1 MYERL
6 ASEGPKEREGIHYD
20 YRRHYQNNEQIRTY
34 ITKADEAL
42 VALGYTE
49 HSFAHV
55 TKVARFA
62 KELLLELGYGA
73 ERLSWPGIAG

>member
-1 MYERL
+1 MITEDII
-6 ASEGPKEREGIHYD
+6 K
-20 YRRHYQNNEQIRTY
+20 NNEQIRTY

-62 KELLLELGYGA
+62 KELLLELG
-73 ERLSWPGIAG
+73 

>member
-1 MYERL
+1 M
-6 ASEGPKEREGIHYD
+6 K
-20 YRRHYQNNEQIRTY
+20 QIRTY

-73 ERLSWPGIAG
+73 ERLSWPGSRDIFTISATSSIGLTTRKAAR

>member
-1 MYERL
+1 MITEDII
-6 ASEGPKEREGIHYD
+6 K
-20 YRRHYQNNEQIRTY
+20 NNEQIRTY

-73 ERLSWPGIAG
+73 ERLSWPGSRDRLHDIGNVINPD

>member
-1 MYERL
+1 MITEDII
-6 ASEGPKEREGIHYD
+6 K
-20 YRRHYQNNEQIRTY
+20 NNEQIRTY

-62 KELLLELGYGA
+62 KELLLELGYGSRKA
-73 ERLSWPGIAG
+73 ELAWMRGISSRYRQRHQSD